1 MTDEE
6 LLVAVVSLIA
16 REMGED
22 PGALPSRER
31 HIIHCQIAM
40 SLLSAACNDDPAS
53 IRAFVD
59 DILKQ
64 HHKEIVID
72 SV

>member
-31 HIIHCQIAM
+31 LIRYVEISMC
-40 SLLSAACNDDPAS
+40 LLDHVCHGDPAS
-53 IRAFVD
+53 IRLLVD
-59 DILKQ
+59 EILKSPSR
-64 HHKEIVID
+64 KIVID

>member
-31 HIIHCQIAM
+31 HVINCQIGI
-40 SLLSAACNDDPAS
+40 SLISAACNHSADS
-53 IRAFVD
+53 IRAFVN
-59 DILKQ
+59 DILKAPS
-64 HHKEIVID
+64 KTIAID